1 MEKDHKR
8 RSIIKSIYQAAKPLV
23 PLHRGSS
30 KVKPSPQ
37 PSHYCSSKGTGFQ
50 TEQYLATPSSSMPK
64 ALFSAKPAGLH
75 GYNGDFHGSSDYHG
89 DENVDKKAASYISYV
104 RERFKHEKVDSD
116 HRM

>member
-1 MEKDHKR
+1 
-8 RSIIKSIYQAAKPLV
+8 
-23 PLHRGSS
+23 
-30 KVKPSPQ
+30 
-37 PSHYCSSKGTGFQ
+37 
-50 TEQYLATPSSSMPK
+50 MPK